1 MYMKFVVGMV
11 VLLCLSLA
19 TAMVTSI
26 LSWSQSEVARAK
38 PGAAVERE
46 AERLLGTKPERSSPP
61 LPRSQAEP
69 PAPPIRTLP
78 EPTEVVSRR
87 PEPVT
92 PVNAPPPIPVNPA
105 TFIQRRGQE
114 RPVVDEFPTEPQEWI
129 VELVPPTAGQPPT
142 TSQPT
147 SALYKYYSLLKNE
160 FIKTEDGRVTFVPDE
175 LRQAIAALREKAAR
189 EKRRLDQQIAD
200 ITASIAASEQARKTA
215 VSRER
220 ELKTEASKNARRSK
234 TTHWVAS
241 PRGISVHTHRD
252 RLKESL
258 ATKAKAAAREQ
269 QEAARRRQSDARALM
284 AQRAQL
290 QKEAA
295 AWGAVAVANDRVLPP
310 RTFWNELPPA
320 QQEQIARVGLTLDEF
335 KRLITTLGETEES
348 FLEAAKAMEAPGQSA
363 DQLADRLLDYFEGH
377 KPPRPQM

>member
-105 TFIQRRGQE
+105 TF
-114 RPVVDEFPTEPQEWI
+114 
-129 VELVPPTAGQPPT
+129 
-142 TSQPT
+142 
-147 SALYKYYSLLKNE
+147 
-160 FIKTEDGRVTFVPDE
+160 
-175 LRQAIAALREKAAR
+175 
-189 EKRRLDQQIAD
+189 
-200 ITASIAASEQARKTA
+200 
-215 VSRER
+215 
-220 ELKTEASKNARRSK
+220 
-234 TTHWVAS
+234 
-241 PRGISVHTHRD
+241 
-252 RLKESL
+252 
-258 ATKAKAAAREQ
+258 
-269 QEAARRRQSDARALM
+269 
-284 AQRAQL
+284 
-290 QKEAA
+290 
-295 AWGAVAVANDRVLPP
+295 
-310 RTFWNELPPA
+310 
-320 QQEQIARVGLTLDEF
+320 
-335 KRLITTLGETEES
+335 
-348 FLEAAKAMEAPGQSA
+348 
-363 DQLADRLLDYFEGH
+363 
-377 KPPRPQM
+377 